1 MKLIKTLALVMIAAW
16 AASCYPEKD
25 RTIDDFDIVGTHL
38 NPDVNLTNLNT
49 FRVADSIILI
59 YDTNNEA
66 PSYPTEVANVILS
79 RIKQNMLDNGWTEE
93 LVDTPDVYLSSRLW
107 ETTTVGA
114 IYYPPYW
121 NPWYPG
127 YPPGYWPGWGGGA
140 SYYSYTSGTV
150 TIDMFN
156 LKEFDANADEV
167 PVSWNAVVNGLV
179 SNSGSS
185 NTSRIER
192 GINQAF
198 TQSPY
203 LKK

>member
-1 MKLIKTLALVMIAAW
+1 MKLIKTLTLVALAAW
-16 AASCYPEKD
+16 TASCYPEKD
-25 RTIDDFDIVGTHL
+25 RVIDDYDIVGTHL
-38 NPDVNLTNLNT
+38 NPNTNLEDLKT
-49 FRVADSIILI
+49 FRVADSIIMI
-59 YDTNNEA
+59 YDTTSEA
-66 PSYPTEVANVILS
+66 PNYPSEIANVILS
-79 RIKQNMLDNGWTEE
+79 NIRQNMIDNGWTEDV
-93 LVDTPDVYLSSRLW
+93 VDTPDVYLTSRLW
-107 ETTTVGA
+107 ENTTIGA

-127 YPPGYWPGWGGGA
+127 YYPGYWPGWGGGA

-156 LKEFDANADEV
+156 LTNFDAAADEI
-167 PVSWNAVVNGLV
+167 PVDWNVVVNGLV
-179 SNSGSS
+179 SNSSS
-185 NTSRIER
+185 NMSRIER